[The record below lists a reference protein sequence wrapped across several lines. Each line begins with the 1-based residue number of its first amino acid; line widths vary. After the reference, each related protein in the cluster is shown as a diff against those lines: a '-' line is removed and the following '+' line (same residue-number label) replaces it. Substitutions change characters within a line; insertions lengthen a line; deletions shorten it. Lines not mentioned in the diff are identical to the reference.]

1 MIITKYDL
9 EQLKSQCSKMVDL
22 VKYIEK
28 SKEYESL
35 FLSRNDYEQ
44 SLKDRNLVPEDFYNF
59 RLFDIFTTIVYNSK
73 IEKYMI
79 KTKGFYSNVLDKFE
93 SFQRSNESFII
104 SSNFDETLH
113 VWNDVIIDILS
124 IKIKSNELF

>member
-22 VKYIEK
+22 IKYVEK

-79 KTKGFYSNVLDKFE
+79 KIKGFYSNVLDKFE

-104 SSNFDETLH
+104 SENFDETLH

>member
-9 EQLKSQCSKMVDL
+9 DQLKSQCTKMVDL
-22 VKYIEK
+22 IKYVEK

-44 SLKDRNLVPEDFYNF
+44 SLKDRNLVPEDFYSF
-59 RLFDIFTTIVYNSK
+59 RLFDIFTTIVFNSK

-79 KTKGFYSNVLDKFE
+79 KIKGFYSNVLDKFE

>member
-9 EQLKSQCSKMVDL
+9 DQLKSQCTKMVDL
-22 VKYIEK
+22 IKYVEK

-44 SLKDRNLVPEDFYNF
+44 SLKDRNLVPEDFYSF
-59 RLFDIFTTIVYNSK
+59 RLFDIFTTIVFNSK

-79 KTKGFYSNVLDKFE
+79 KIKGFYSNVLDKFE

-104 SSNFDETLH
+104 SANFDETLH

>member
-9 EQLKSQCSKMVDL
+9 DQLKSQCSKMVDL
-22 VKYIEK
+22 IKYVEK

-44 SLKDRNLVPEDFYNF
+44 SLKDRNLVPEDFYSF
-59 RLFDIFTTIVYNSK
+59 RLFDIFTTIIYNSK

-79 KTKGFYSNVLDKFE
+79 KIKGFYSNVLDKFE

>member
-1 MIITKYDL
+1 
-9 EQLKSQCSKMVDL
+9 MVDL